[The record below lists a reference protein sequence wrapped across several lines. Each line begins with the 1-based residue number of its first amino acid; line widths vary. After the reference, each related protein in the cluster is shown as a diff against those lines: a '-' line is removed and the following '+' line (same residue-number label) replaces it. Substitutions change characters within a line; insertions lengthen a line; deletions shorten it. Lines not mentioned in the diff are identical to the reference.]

1 MFSDD
6 FTLVSVR
13 AVTCHGGEPGR
24 VARCVAPAGAR
35 GRAVRSYDAAVSSE
49 PSLGARLRAL
59 RETRGVSARSLAA
72 TLGISASAMSQ
83 IERDV
88 MRPSVVRLLA
98 ITDALGVSLSDVFE
112 PPGAVAGPHGGAA
125 GPLGGAAG
133 PHTGIAVT
141 RAWEATP
148 MTLDGGVTFR
158 RLSPDP
164 VNGLD
169 FFESI
174 YPPGA
179 TATLGDTEL
188 FKHEGYEI
196 GNVVAGELTVEL
208 PDDEVVLAAGDSIS
222 YPCSVPHRIRN
233 AGVRPAVAT
242 WLIVH
247 P

>member
-1 MFSDD
+1 
-6 FTLVSVR
+6 V
-13 AVTCHGGEPGR
+13 H
-24 VARCVAPAGAR
+24 
-35 GRAVRSYDAAVSSE
+35 SYDAAVSSE
-49 PSLGARLRAL
+49 PSLGARLRGL
-59 RETRGVSARSLAA
+59 RVARGVSARSLAA
-72 TLGISASAMSQ
+72 TLGISASAVSQ

-112 PPGAVAGPHGGAA
+112 PPDAVAVPRGGTTEPDHA
-125 GPLGGAAG
+125 
-133 PHTGIAVT
+133 GIAVT
-141 RAWEATP
+141 RGWEASP
-148 MTLDGGVTFR
+148 VTLDGGVTFR
-158 RLSPDP
+158 RLSPNP
-164 VNGLD
+164 TSGLD

-179 TATLGDTEL
+179 TATLGDIDL

-208 PDDEVVLAAGDSIS
+208 ADDEVVLAAGDSIS

>member
-1 MFSDD
+1 MTSRV
-6 FTLVSVR
+6 LRRVSQGVSR
-13 AVTCHGGEPGR
+13 RP
-24 VARCVAPAGAR
+24 GAR
-35 GRAVRSYDAAVSSE
+35 VGPARSYDAAVSSE

-59 RETRGVSARSLAA
+59 REARGVSARSLAA
-72 TLGISASAMSQ
+72 TLGISASAVSQ

-112 PPGAVAGPHGGAA
+112 PTDAAAGPRGGAA
-125 GPLGGAAG
+125 ELEHA
-133 PHTGIAVT
+133 GIAVT
-141 RAWEATP
+141 RAWEASP
-148 MTLDGGVTFR
+148 VTLDGGVTFR
-158 RLSPDP
+158 RLSPNP
-164 VNGLD
+164 TRGLD

-179 TATLGDTEL
+179 AATLGDAGL

-208 PDDEVVLAAGDSIS
+208 ADDEVVLAAGDSIS

>member
-1 MFSDD
+1 M
-6 FTLVSVR
+6 
-13 AVTCHGGEPGR
+13 
-24 VARCVAPAGAR
+24 GATR
-35 GRAVRSYDAAVSSE
+35 GPEHSYDAAVSSE
-49 PSLGARLRAL
+49 PSLGARLRGL
-59 RETRGVSARSLAA
+59 RVARGVSARSLAA
-72 TLGISASAMSQ
+72 TLGISASAVSQ

-112 PPGAVAGPHGGAA
+112 PPDAVAVPRGGTTELDHA
-125 GPLGGAAG
+125 
-133 PHTGIAVT
+133 GIAVT
-141 RAWEATP
+141 RGWEASP
-148 MTLDGGVTFR
+148 VTLDGGVTFR
-158 RLSPDP
+158 RLSPNP
-164 VNGLD
+164 TRGLD

-179 TATLGDTEL
+179 TATLGDIEL

-208 PDDEVVLAAGDSIS
+208 ADDEVVLAAGDSIS

>member
-1 MFSDD
+1 M
-6 FTLVSVR
+6 
-13 AVTCHGGEPGR
+13 
-24 VARCVAPAGAR
+24 
-35 GRAVRSYDAAVSSE
+35 SSE
-49 PSLGARLRAL
+49 PSLGARLRVL
-59 RETRGVSARSLAA
+59 RQARGISARKLAA
-72 TLGISASAMSQ
+72 KLGISASAVSQ

-98 ITDALGVSLSDVFE
+98 ITDVLGVPLADVFE
-112 PPGAVAGPHGGAA
+112 PTDAVAGPRGAGDGEPA
-125 GPLGGAAG
+125 GV
-133 PHTGIAVT
+133 AV
-141 RAWEATP
+141 RRGWEVSP
-148 MTLDGGVTFR
+148 VTLDGGVSFR
-158 RLSPDP
+158 RLSPTP
-164 VNGLD
+164 TRGLD

-179 TATLGDTEL
+179 TATLGDAGL

-208 PDDEVVLAAGDSIS
+208 ADDEVVLAAGDSIS
-222 YPCSVPHRIRN
+222 YPCSVPHRVRN